1 MQEVDPIRPKVV
13 IAETI
18 SQAGIDALAE
28 HCDVDVAAG
37 VERDDLLQR
46 LGDANGLIVRSAT
59 QVDAELISSAPE
71 LRVVGRAGV
80 GVDNIDLDAATAAGV
95 LVVNAPQ
102 ANTISAAE
110 HTMALL
116 LAQARNVAPAD
127 ASMRAGR
134 WDRRKYQGIELHG
147 KTLGIVGL
155 GRIGSLVAQRAL
167 SFGMRLIAFDPY
179 VSSERARRLGVE
191 LVANLDELFAQA
203 DFITVHLPRTE
214 ETTGLIRRETIA
226 KMKDGVRIINASR
239 GGIVDE
245 EALVEAV
252 RSGKVSGAGLDV
264 YDDEPLMDSPLRDVP
279 EVVLTPHLGASTVEA
294 QDKAGI
300 DVAEAVG
307 AALRG
312 ELVLSAVNVD
322 LGRDVADETREFLGV
337 AEYLGAIFCRVA
349 QGLPDHLVVRTEGR
363 IAGFPIRP
371 LRLSALKGAFNVVSS
386 APVSFVNVEA
396 LADQNGLVVE
406 EEASTESDEFVSLL
420 RLSGVVGGRTVSIA
434 GTIGRKGPHLVS
446 IFGHEV
452 ELLMSRHMLLV
463 RNSDVP
469 GVIGRVGTY
478 LGEIGINIANMAVGQ
493 SPETGSA
500 AMMGLSL
507 DKALSEEQME
517 QFRALDGVEEAQQVE
532 LAISH

>member
-1 MQEVDPIRPKVV
+1 MRPRVV
-13 IAETI
+13 VAETI
-18 SQAGIDALAE
+18 AQAGIDALAE
-28 HCDVDVAAG
+28 HCDVDNAAG
-37 VERDDLLQR
+37 VERDELLKR
-46 LGDANGLIVRSAT
+46 VGDANGLVVRSAT
-59 QVDAELISSAPE
+59 QVDAELISAAPK

-80 GVDNIDLDAATAAGV
+80 GVDNVDLRAATAAGV

-127 ASMRAGR
+127 ASLRAGR
-134 WDRRKYQGIELHG
+134 WDRKKYQGIELHG
-147 KTLGIVGL
+147 KTLGVIGL
-155 GRIGSLVAQRAL
+155 GRIGALVAQRAL

-179 VSSERARRLGVE
+179 ISTDRARRLGVE
-191 LVANLDELFAQA
+191 LAADLDDLLESA
-203 DFITVHLPRTE
+203 DFITVHLPRTP
-214 ETTGLIRRETIA
+214 ETEGLIGAESLAR
-226 KMKDGVRIINASR
+226 MKDGVRIINASR
-239 GGIVDE
+239 GGILDE
-245 EALVEAV
+245 TALVEAI
-252 RSGKVSGAGLDV
+252 RSGKVAGAGLDV
-264 YDDEPLMDSPLRDVP
+264 YSEEPLSDSPLLDVP

-294 QDKAGI
+294 QDKAGV
-300 DVAEAVG
+300 DVAAAVA

-322 LGRDVADETREFLGV
+322 LGLDIGDETREFLPL

-349 QGLPDHLVVRTEGR
+349 QGLPDQLVVRAEGR
-363 IAGFPIRP
+363 IAGYPIRP

-386 APVSFVNVEA
+386 APVSFVNVED
-396 LADQNGLVVE
+396 LAEESGLTVE
-406 EEASTESDEFVSLL
+406 EEASTEPDEFVSLL
-420 RLSGVVGGRTVSIA
+420 RLSGDVGGRVVSVA

-452 ELLMSRHMLLV
+452 EILLSRHMLLV

-469 GVIGRVGTY
+469 GVIGRVGTF
-478 LGEIGINIANMAVGQ
+478 LGEVGINIANMAVGQ

-507 DKALSEEQME
+507 DRALDDEQMDR
-517 QFRALDGVEEAQQVE
+517 FRALEGVKEARQVE
-532 LAISH
+532 LPL

>member
-1 MQEVDPIRPKVV
+1 MRPKVV

-18 SQAGIDALAE
+18 SQAGIDVLAE
-28 HCDVDVAAG
+28 HCDVDIVTG
-37 VERDDLLQR
+37 LERDELLKR
-46 LGDANGLIVRSAT
+46 MSDANGLIVRSAT
-59 QVDAELISSAPE
+59 KVDAELIESAPE
-71 LRVVGRAGV
+71 LLVVGRAGV
-80 GVDNIDLDAATAAGV
+80 GVDNIDLPAATAAGV

-102 ANTISAAE
+102 ANVISAAE

-127 ASMRAGR
+127 ASLRAGR
-134 WDRRKYQGIELHG
+134 WDRTKYQGIELHG
-147 KTLGIVGL
+147 KTLGVIGL

-167 SFGMRLIAFDPY
+167 SFGMRLVAFDPY

-191 LVANLDELFAQA
+191 VADNLDDLLARS
-203 DFITVHLPRTE
+203 DFITVHLPRTK
-214 ETTGLIRRETIA
+214 ETVGLIGRDNIA
-226 KMKDGVRIINASR
+226 KMKDGVRIVNASR

-245 EALVEAV
+245 QALVEAV
-252 RSGKVSGAGLDV
+252 RSGKVAGAGLDV
-264 YDDEPLMDSPLRDVP
+264 YDMEPLRDSPLLDLP
-279 EVVLTPHLGASTVEA
+279 EVVLTPHLGASTIEA
-294 QDKAGI
+294 QDKAGL

-322 LGRDVADETREFLGV
+322 LGRDVGDETREFLGV

-349 QGLPDHLVVRTEGR
+349 QGLPDRLVVRAEGR
-363 IAGFPIRP
+363 IAASPIRP

-396 LADQNGLVVE
+396 LADQSGLVIE
-406 EEASTESDEFVSLL
+406 EEASQESDEFVSLL
-420 RLSGVVGGRTVSIA
+420 RLSGEVGGRTVSIA
-434 GTIGRKGPHLVS
+434 GTIGRKGAHLVS
-446 IFGHEV
+446 IFGHDV

-463 RNSDVP
+463 RNADVP

-478 LGEIGINIANMAVGQ
+478 LGQIGINIANMAVGQ
-493 SPETGSA
+493 SPETGNA

-507 DKALSEEQME
+507 DRALDEIQMG
-517 QFRALDGVEEAQQVE
+517 QFRSLDGVEEAQQVE
-532 LAISH
+532 LPL